1 MVYNDILDIIG
12 NTPMVK
18 YSENIWLKLEFMNPS
33 ASIKARA
40 AFSMVDEAIKRGD
53 IDNGTV
59 IIEPTSGNTGI
70 ALAMVCA
77 CLELELIIC
86 MPENMSEERKK
97 AISAYGAKLVL
108 TPAELGMQGA
118 VEKANKL
125 ASQYENV
132 FIPNQFSNLDNLK
145 AHKKTAEEIL
155 KDTDSKVKFVVA
167 GIGTGGTAFGLRNYL
182 PEGVKVI
189 GVEPAE
195 SPLFTEG
202 KAGLHKIQG
211 IGANFIPEL
220 TKGIELDKIV
230 TIKGDDAIEEAKSL
244 AKEKGIFAGISA
256 GANLLAAKK
265 IAKEN
270 PNDVIVVIIPDSGD
284 RYLSVW

>member
-1 MVYNDILDIIG
+1 MIYNDILELIG
-12 NTPMVK
+12 NTPLVR
-18 YSENIWLKLEFMNPS
+18 YSENICLKLEFINPS

-40 AFSMVDEAIKRGD
+40 AFSMIDEAVKRGD
-53 IDNGTV
+53 VDNGTV

-77 CLELELIIC
+77 YLGLELIIC

-108 TPAELGMQGA
+108 TPAKKGMQGA
-118 VEKANKL
+118 VEKAQEL

-145 AHKKTAEEIL
+145 AHKKTSEEIL
-155 KDTDSKVKFVVA
+155 KDTDSKVKYVVA
-167 GIGTGGTAFGLRNYL
+167 GIGTGGTAFGLRKYL
-182 PEGVKVI
+182 PSNIKVI

-202 KAGLHKIQG
+202 KAELHKIQG

-220 TKGIELDKIV
+220 TKGIELDEIV
-230 TIKGDDAIEEAKSL
+230 TVNGDEAIEEAKRL
-244 AKEKGIFAGISA
+244 AKERGIFVGISA
-256 GANLLAAKK
+256 GANLVATKE

-270 PNDVIVVIIPDSGD
+270 PKDLIVVIIPDSGD
-284 RYLSVW
+284 RYFSVF

>member
-1 MVYNDILDIIG
+1 MI
-12 NTPMVK
+12 
-18 YSENIWLKLEFMNPS
+18 
-33 ASIKARA
+33 
-40 AFSMVDEAIKRGD
+40 DEAVKRGD
-53 IDNGTV
+53 VDNGTV

-77 CLELELIIC
+77 YLGLELIIC

-118 VEKANKL
+118 VEKANEL

-155 KDTDSKVKFVVA
+155 IDTDSKVKFVVA
-167 GIGTGGTAFGLRNYL
+167 GIGTGGTAFGLRSYL

-189 GVEPAE
+189 GVEPEE

-244 AKEKGIFAGISA
+244 AKEKGIFVGISA
-256 GANLLAAKK
+256 GANLLAAKE

-270 PNDVIVVIIPDSGD
+270 PNNIIVVIIPDSGD